1 MAARRGIRSAKL
13 RVAFIGPDFTSGFV
27 RADEGILNR
36 HFRTRRVVWKGK
48 RSIPSLALAVLRSD
62 VTFSWFA
69 LDHAYAAC
77 RLARLFGK
85 KSIVVVGGV
94 DAANRPD
101 LGYGAFLNPIVAR
114 RTQYAV
120 KHSDRVLVVE
130 ETLREDLIRNS
141 GVDRREIMTIQL
153 GFDTAYFTPGDRP
166 RRNVLMVAAVQ
177 DANVRRKSLDVF
189 AEVAARTPDLPFVLV
204 GARNNE
210 ATDRLRKS
218 APPNLRLLGR
228 LSDSELLDQYRAAK
242 VYVQISRFEAF
253 GYALGEAMACGCI
266 PVGTDV
272 GGIATLVDRV
282 GFLVPIGDV
291 DATVAA
297 VLKASGQKDGMSARA
312 RIKESFSLEQREIA
326 VVQVIDSLF
335 EA

>member
-1 MAARRGIRSAKL
+1 MASRRERRLRKL

-27 RADEGILNR
+27 RADEGILKR
-36 HFRTRRVVWKGK
+36 HFRTRRVLWKGK
-48 RSIPSLALAVLRSD
+48 RSVPALALAVLRSD

-94 DAANRPD
+94 DAANRAD

-114 RTQYAV
+114 RTRYAV
-120 KHSDRVLVVE
+120 SHSDRVLVVE
-130 ETLREDLIRNS
+130 ETLKADLIRNS
-141 GVDRREIMTIQL
+141 GVDRREIMTIHL
-153 GFDTAYFTPGDRP
+153 GFDTAHFTPGDGP
-166 RRNVLMVAAVQ
+166 RRDVLMVAAVQ
-177 DANVRRKSLDVF
+177 DTNVRRKSLDVF
-189 AEVAARTPDLPFVLV
+189 MDVARRTPDLPFVLV
-204 GARNNE
+204 GARDNE
-210 ATDRLRKS
+210 ATDQLRES
-218 APPNLRLLGR
+218 APANLRLLGR

-253 GYALGEAMACGCI
+253 GYALGEAMACGCV

-272 GGIATLVDRV
+272 GGIAALVDGA
-282 GFLVPIGDV
+282 GFLIPVGDV

-297 VLKASGQKDGMSARA
+297 VRKASREKDGNSARA
-312 RIKESFSLEQREIA
+312 RIKEHFSLERREA
-326 VVQVIDSLF
+326 ALVQIINTLF

>member
-1 MAARRGIRSAKL
+1 MI
-13 RVAFIGPDFTSGFV
+13 RVAFIGTDFASGFV

-48 RSIPSLALAVLRSD
+48 RSIPALVLAVLRSD

-101 LGYGAFLNPIVAR
+101 LGYGAFLDPIVAK
-114 RTQYAV
+114 RTRYAV
-120 KHSDRVLVVE
+120 SHSDRVLVVE
-130 ETLREDLIRNS
+130 ESLREELIRNS
-141 GVDRREIMTIQL
+141 RVDRREIMTIHL
-153 GFDTAYFTPGDRP
+153 GFDTERFTPGDGP

-177 DANVRRKSLDVF
+177 DTNVRRKSLDIF
-189 AEVAARTPDLPFVLV
+189 MDVARRTPDLPFVLV
-204 GARNNE
+204 GARDNE

-218 APPNLRLLGR
+218 APANVRFLGR
-228 LSDSELLDQYRAAK
+228 LSDLELLDEYRAAK

-253 GYALGEAMACGCI
+253 GYALGEAMACGCV

-272 GGIATLVDRV
+272 GGIAALVDGA
-282 GFLVPIGDV
+282 GFLVPVGDV
-291 DATVAA
+291 DATIAA
-297 VLKASGQKDGMSARA
+297 VRNASRGKDGTSARA
-312 RIKESFSLEQREIA
+312 RIKEHFSLERREA
-326 VVQVIDSLF
+326 ALVQLINSLF